1 MFSLITVFVLNAKT
15 PEENN
20 KNGSFFSSKI
30 VCLSQ

>member
-20 KNGSFFSSKI
+20 KNGSFFFF
-30 VCLSQ
+30 